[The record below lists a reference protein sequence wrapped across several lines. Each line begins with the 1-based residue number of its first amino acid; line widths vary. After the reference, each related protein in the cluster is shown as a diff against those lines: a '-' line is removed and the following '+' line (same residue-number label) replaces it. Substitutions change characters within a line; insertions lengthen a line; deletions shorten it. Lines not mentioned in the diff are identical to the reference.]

1 MFPAVM
7 VGSVSRVEQGATSD
21 LEDDAP
27 SDAPEFL
34 GVIWILYKLTIN
46 LS

>member
-7 VGSVSRVEQGATSD
+7 GGIVSRVEQGATSG

-34 GVIWILYKLTIN
+34 GGILYKLIIN
-46 LS
+46 K